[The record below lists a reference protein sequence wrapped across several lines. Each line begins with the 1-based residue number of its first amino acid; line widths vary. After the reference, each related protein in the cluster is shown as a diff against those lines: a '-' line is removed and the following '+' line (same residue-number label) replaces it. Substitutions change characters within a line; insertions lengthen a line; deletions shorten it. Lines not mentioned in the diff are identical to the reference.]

1 MIIFPSQTCFCKVI
15 LYISSLGP
23 PSFGFI
29 SLPFIHLS
37 ICNPCSRHLNTSF
50 RLSLARHF
58 SSYFSLDWEKMY
70 WPVSQ
75 PSNYLDLGARRFIH
89 AKPCFSFLI
98 LLPSLPLSSSLP
110 PLSASCREILQW
122 TWPARSPSWLPRL
135 SRGALFLSSC
145 PPLAHKFTSVPS
157 QHCALFTG
165 WKTNGQR

>member
-1 MIIFPSQTCFCKVI
+1 
-15 LYISSLGP
+15 
-23 PSFGFI
+23 
-29 SLPFIHLS
+29 
-37 ICNPCSRHLNTSF
+37 
-50 RLSLARHF
+50 
-58 SSYFSLDWEKMY
+58 MY

-75 PSNYLDLGARRFIH
+75 PSNYLGLGARRFIH

-145 PPLAHKFTSVPS
+145 RRSLTSSLLFLVNTARYS
-157 QHCALFTG
+157 QAERLTVSG
-165 WKTNGQR
+165 SQAQRHLEPAGTEGGLWRREMVIVEKLLYIRQDAAGAFLSAWSFFHGLRICCRNAC